1 MSRRDINNSRDDL
14 KMQSKHNEQQQGGYQ
29 ERLHQA
35 LKQDA
40 CMKTP
45 TVFIVDDHA
54 ALREGLAQLLKA
66 HGLQVEAY
74 SSGREFLAAYT
85 QQRPGCLLLDMTM
98 PGMDG
103 AAVQAALI
111 ERGALIP
118 VIFLSGHGDI
128 PTAVRAVRAG
138 ALNFLEKPVL
148 GTELLEQVQRALALD
163 QQRRRGQARID
174 AIQSRFQGLS
184 PRERQVMALLVDGF
198 SNRQIAHQL
207 GLSPR
212 TIEAHRAHV
221 MQKML
226 VENLPELVK
235 LSAACFQDQPDSAGY
250 P

>member
-1 MSRRDINNSRDDL
+1 
-14 KMQSKHNEQQQGGYQ
+14 MQSKHNEQQQVGYRQ
-29 ERLHQA
+29 RLHEA
-35 LKQDA
+35 LEQGVRL
-40 CMKTP
+40 MKP

-54 ALREGLAQLLKA
+54 VLREGLAQLLKA

-74 SSGREFLAAYT
+74 SSGREFLDAHD

-98 PGMDG
+98 PDMDG
-103 AAVQAALI
+103 AAVQAALT

-138 ALNFLEKPVL
+138 ALNFLEKPVP

-163 QQRRRGQARID
+163 QQRRQGQARID
-174 AIQSRFQGLS
+174 TIRARFQGLS
-184 PRERQVMALLVDGF
+184 PREREVMALLVDGF
-198 SNRQIAHQL
+198 SNKQIAHQL

-226 VENLPELVK
+226 VGNLPDLVK
-235 LSAACFQDQPDSAGY
+235 LSAACIQDQPDSAGY